1 MKYVEIIYDEADAA
15 MQNFVREAVGGTA
28 NGDLFFGLSKFDMPC
43 GHAPS
48 DNRAIGFT
56 DPTTNTRYRVYL
68 SCKSYNDKE
77 YREVCR
83 TMDRSKGAVL
93 EVEN

>member
-1 MKYVEIIYDEADAA
+1 MKYVEIIYAEATADTQA
-15 MQNFVREAVGGTA
+15 FVRNAVGGTA
-28 NGDLFFGLSKFDMPC
+28 NGSVFFGLSKFDMPC

-56 DPTTNTRYRVYL
+56 DPATNTRYRVYL
-68 SCKSYNDKE
+68 NRKSYQDKE

-83 TMDRSKGAVL
+83 TMDRSKGATV